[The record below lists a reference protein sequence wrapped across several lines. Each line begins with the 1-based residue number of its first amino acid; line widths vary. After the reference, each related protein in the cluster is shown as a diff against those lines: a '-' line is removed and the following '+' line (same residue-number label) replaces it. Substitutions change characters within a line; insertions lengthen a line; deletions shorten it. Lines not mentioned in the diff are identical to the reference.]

1 MATKIRKI
9 YISQLMHGRTEEEIL
24 NERKFLIQFAE
35 DILNVDDYEVQ
46 FIDSY
51 FGSDSDKDFQN
62 NPLWYLG
69 ESLKQLSQADGV
81 IFGPGWTHGRGCLIE
96 KQCCELYGIP
106 IVYAYN
112 N

>member
-9 YISQLMHGRTEEEIL
+9 FISQLMHGRTEEEIL

-35 DILNVDDYEVQ
+35 DILNVDDYKIQ
-46 FIDSY
+46 IIDSY
-51 FGSDSDKDFQN
+51 FDSDAGKDYED

-69 ESLKQLSQADGV
+69 ESLKLLSQADGA
-81 IFGPGWTHGRGCLIE
+81 IFGPGWSTGRGCLIE

>member
-9 YISQLMHGRTEEEIL
+9 FISQLMHGRTEEEIL

-35 DILNVDDYEVQ
+35 DILNVDDYKIQ
-46 FIDSY
+46 IIDSY
-51 FGSDSDKDFQN
+51 FGSDTNKVYED

-69 ESLKQLSQADGV
+69 ESLKLLSQADGV
-81 IFGPGWTHGRGCLIE
+81 IFGPGWSTGRGCLIE

>member
-35 DILNVDDYEVQ
+35 DILNVDGYEVQ

-51 FGSDSDKDFQN
+51 FDSDAGKDYED

-69 ESLKQLSQADGV
+69 ESLKLLSQADGA
-81 IFGPGWTHGRGCLIE
+81 IFGPGWSTGRGCLIE